1 MGEYYKK
8 IEYRYLMSACL
19 VNNKAT
25 CGDINRNH
33 VNYGSCTAWAGVLD
47 DMGHEVETP
56 VYEKNGFL
64 RIPYLK
70 VDGKKLI
77 EFE

>member
-19 VNNKAT
+19 VNNNAT

-33 VNYGSCTAWAGVLD
+33 VNYGSCTAWAGGLD

>member
-1 MGEYYKK
+1 MEAYYKE
-8 IEYRYLMSACL
+8 IEYRFMRSAIL
-19 VNNKAT
+19 ANYNAT
-25 CGDINRNH
+25 CGDVNRNH
-33 VNYGSCTAWAGVLD
+33 VNYGSCTAWARVLD

-56 VYEKNGFL
+56 VYEKDGFL

-70 VDGKKLI
+70 VDGKKII

>member
-19 VNNKAT
+19 VKNNAT

>member
-19 VNNKAT
+19 VNNNAA

>member
-8 IEYRYLMSACL
+8 IEYRYLMSVCL
-19 VNNKAT
+19 VNNNAT

>member
-1 MGEYYKK
+1 MDTKAK
-8 IEYRYLMSACL
+8 SQFRYLMSACL
-19 VNNKAT
+19 VNNNAT

>member
-1 MGEYYKK
+1 MEAYYKE
-8 IEYRYLMSACL
+8 IEYRFMSSAAL
-19 VNNKAT
+19 VNNNAT

-33 VNYGSCTAWAGVLD
+33 VNYGSCTAWARVLD
-47 DMGHEVETP
+47 DMGHEIETP
-56 VYEKNGFL
+56 VYEKDGFL

-70 VDGKKLI
+70 VDGKKII

>member
-19 VNNKAT
+19 VNNNAT

-33 VNYGSCTAWAGVLD
+33 VNYGLCTAWAGVLD
-47 DMGHEVETP
+47 DMGHEVETS

>member
-1 MGEYYKK
+1 MENYYKE
-8 IEYRYLMSACL
+8 IEYRFMMAAALT
-19 VNNKAT
+19 NNNAT
-25 CGDINRNH
+25 CCDVNRNH
-33 VNYGSCTAWAGVLD
+33 VNYGSCTAWGRVLD